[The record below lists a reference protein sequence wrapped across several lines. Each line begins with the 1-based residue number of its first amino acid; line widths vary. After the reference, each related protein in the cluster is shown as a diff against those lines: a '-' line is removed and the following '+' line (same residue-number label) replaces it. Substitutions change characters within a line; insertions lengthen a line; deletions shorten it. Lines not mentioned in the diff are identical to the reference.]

1 MAPRLDCR
9 NVSLIR
15 QRPRDTRRPAE
26 LALLALGLGLLGA
39 GDIGVPEPKAFVE
52 KHLQNSVSE
61 VSILEIG
68 ARSMFVYGTAATN
81 DPALLASFCTGAIE
95 ALEMIL
101 PGRSAHVLWHT
112 PNGRDYKCPAPTTRR
127 KLPTPETDASE

>member
-1 MAPRLDCR
+1 MSAVRERLTDKR
-9 NVSLIR
+9 G
-15 QRPRDTRRPAE
+15 PAG
-26 LALLALGLGLLGA
+26 LALLALGLALLGA

-61 VSILEIG
+61 VSILEVG
-68 ARSMFVYGTAATN
+68 ARAMFVYGRAATD
-81 DPALLASFCTGAIE
+81 DPALLASFCSGAIE

-112 PNGRDYKCPAPTTRR
+112 PNGGDYKCPAPTTRR
-127 KLPTPETDASE
+127 KLPSPETEASE